1 MPADPVFLD
10 TNGWLAI
17 LNASDSLHPAATS
30 VWREINRLRRTIVL
44 TDWIIAETG
53 NGLAKTAAR
62 HAFFRAVDLVL
73 TSNRVTVVYID
84 DTLLRN
90 ALALY
95 DGRRDKDWGLT
106 DCASFEIMRQMQISD
121 ALTSDHHF
129 EQAGFTNLLHAN
141 RP

>member
-17 LNASDSLHPAATS
+17 LNASDSLHPAATV
-30 VWREINRLRRTIVL
+30 VWREINTLRRSIVL
-44 TDWIIAETG
+44 TDWVIAGTG

-90 ALALY
+90 ALAVY
-95 DGRRDKDWGLT
+95 DSRKDKEWGLT

-121 ALTSDHHF
+121 VLTSDHHF
-129 EQAGFTNLLHAN
+129 EQAGFTNLLHAT